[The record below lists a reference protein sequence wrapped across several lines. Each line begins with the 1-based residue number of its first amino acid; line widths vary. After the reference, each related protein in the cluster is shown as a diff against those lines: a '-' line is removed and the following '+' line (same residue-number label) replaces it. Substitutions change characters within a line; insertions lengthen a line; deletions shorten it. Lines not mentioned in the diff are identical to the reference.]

1 MPPKLSPRIY
11 CINPLLVGF
20 HGWPQLLDHCVALG
34 FDHVLI
40 ARDIAGV
47 GSTATAVAMAGAA
60 DTALEALLHECAARD
75 VRVLV
80 DLSLAAVGSRDPLL
94 RQHPEWFDP
103 PQAAH
108 AAALDPRHYSAGQAS
123 ARMRWE
129 DPAAAE
135 AALAW
140 WREHLADLT
149 DLGVAGFV
157 CCAPAHTPCEIWK
170 SLSAPLRER
179 HACCHLLAWT
189 PGCSTAQLTQFAH
202 CGFDAVFHSG
212 AWWDFRADWWARE
225 HEYLRAIAAPIAFPE
240 DPFGPRLARQWQWND
255 PDSQR
260 GGALRALRFAAA
272 TGSGW
277 LMPMGFEYGLQ
288 EPLFGGFPDADG
300 YRQACSRSLYDL
312 SAEIA
317 EANRFMAATGSRYHG
332 ARISM
337 RSAPHAPLALI
348 ERRLLSDDTLPP
360 LHIAVNSDLH
370 LAQFKPP
377 ALQPDAEI
385 LLGASGAAE
394 TVSQTALEAASET
407 VPDADPLARDTVAA
421 GALLILRRPI
431 APPVAVIPNRSKRP
445 AQLAA
450 RAPRIAIEAVTPV
463 ADNGR
468 FPIKRVV
475 GDNLTVEADILID
488 GHDHLAAQVV
498 WRTADSREWQAVP
511 MRHAGNDRW
520 QARVPLQRVG
530 RHFFAIEAWRDAF
543 ESYRD
548 ELEKKSRAGL
558 DLTLELEEGRL
569 LVVQAADAGGED
581 TNTLK
586 DIARELEG
594 KIKFGAKGKAKTK
607 AVDADQLALD
617 NAARTARLLSRE
629 VETLMQRNLP
639 RRFMARSEVDYP
651 VDVERGAARF
661 ASWYELFPRSQSGEE
676 HRHGTFLDVIERLP
690 EIAAMGFDTLYFPPI
705 HPIGRRNRKG
715 RNNSLTP
722 SADDP
727 GSPYAIGAEE
737 GGHDAIHPALGKLDD
752 FRALRKAAAAHGLE
766 LALDFAIQCAPDH
779 PWLTEHPDWFAWRP
793 DGSMRYAENPP
804 KKYEDIVNVDFY
816 ADGAV
821 PDLWIALRDVVLLW
835 AGEGVRTFRV
845 DNPHTKPLPFWEWM
859 IADIRS
865 RYPDTL
871 FLSEA
876 FTRPKMMYR
885 LAKAGFSQSYTY
897 FTWRHTKQEFIDY
910 LVELNRPP
918 VRDFFRPNFFVNTP
932 DINPY
937 FLQRSGRPGFLIRAA
952 LAATLSGL
960 WGVYSGFELCEA
972 TPVPGKEEYLN
983 SEKYQ
988 IRAWDWKRPG
998 NIVAE
1003 ITQLNQLRR
1012 ANPALQ
1018 THTGV
1023 HFQPIGDGNLLAFIK
1038 ATERPGDA
1046 SRFGDNVVLVVINLD
1061 PFNTHAGEIALPLWQ
1076 FDLPDHGVLAVEDLT
1091 RGHRFDWHGNRQ
1103 IITLNPNDTPYAIWR
1118 LRPQGQ
1124 P

>member
-11 CINPLLVGF
+11 CINPLLVGAN
-20 HGWPQLLDHCVALG
+20 GWSPLLDHCIALG

-47 GSTATAVAMAGAA
+47 GSTATSVATSGAA

-80 DLSLAAVGSRDPLL
+80 DLSLASVGHRDPLL
-94 RQHPEWFDP
+94 LQRPDWFDAP
-103 PQAAH
+103 HAAQD
-108 AAALDPRHYSAGQAS
+108 AALDPRHYAARHAS

-129 DPAAAE
+129 DPVAAA
-135 AALAW
+135 AALEW

-149 DLGVAGFV
+149 DMGVAGFV
-157 CCAPAHTPCEIWK
+157 CCAPVDIPCEIWK
-170 SLSAPLRER
+170 NLSTPLRER

-189 PGCSTAQLTQFAH
+189 PGCSTDQMAQLAH
-202 CGFDAVFHSG
+202 CGFDAVFNSG

-225 HEYLRAIAAPIAFPE
+225 HETLRAIAAPIAFPE
-240 DPFGPRLARQWQWND
+240 DPFGPRLARQWQLND
-255 PDSQR
+255 ADTMRS
-260 GGALRALRFAAA
+260 GALRALRFAAA

-288 EPLFGGFPDADG
+288 EPLFGGYADADA
-300 YRQACSRSLYDL
+300 YQEACAHSLYDL

-317 EANRFMAATGSRYHG
+317 ESNRFVAVTGSQYYG
-332 ARISM
+332 ARIAM

-348 ERRLLSDDTLPP
+348 ERRLLSDDALPP
-360 LHIAVNSDLH
+360 LLIAVNSDLH
-370 LAQFKPP
+370 SARFKTP
-377 ALQPDAEI
+377 ALQADAEV
-385 LLGASGAAE
+385 LLGASGN
-394 TVSQTALEAASET
+394 VDK
-407 VPDADPLARDTVAA
+407 DADPVAHDTVEP
-421 GALLILRRPI
+421 GALMILRGPI
-431 APPVAVIPNRSKRP
+431 APPIVVAPNRSKRP

-450 RAPRIAIEAVTPV
+450 RAPRIAIEAVTPI

-468 FPIKRVV
+468 FPIRRVV
-475 GDNLTVEADILID
+475 GDSLTVEADILID

-498 WRTADSREWQAVP
+498 WRTADSRDWQAVP
-511 MRHAGNDRW
+511 MVEMGNDRW
-520 QARVPLQRVG
+520 QAQVPLQRVG
-530 RHFFAIEAWRDAF
+530 RHLFAVEAWRDAF

-569 LVVQAADAGGED
+569 LVLQAAEAGGED
-581 TNTLK
+581 AKTLK
-586 DIARELEG
+586 EIAKELE
-594 KIKFGAKGKAKTK
+594 AKGKKKAKAK
-607 AVDADQLALD
+607 AAEPGNPDNPDAADNPKNADKAALN
-617 NAARTARLLSRE
+617 NASRTARLLSHE

-639 RRFMARSEVDYP
+639 RQFMARSEVEYP

-661 ASWYELFPRSQSGEE
+661 ASWYEIFPRSQSGDE
-676 HRHGTFLDVIERLP
+676 HRHGTFIDVIGRLP

-722 SADDP
+722 DADDP
-727 GSPYAIGAEE
+727 GSPYAIGADE
-737 GGHDAIHPALGKLDD
+737 GGHDAIHPALGDLED
-752 FRALRKAAAAHGLE
+752 FRALRKAAASHGLE

-821 PDLWIALRDVVLLW
+821 PALWIALRDVVLLW

-859 IADIRS
+859 IGDIRS

-876 FTRPKMMYR
+876 FTKPKMMYR

-910 LVELNRPP
+910 LLELNRPP

-932 DINPY
+932 DINPA

-972 TPVPGKEEYLN
+972 AAVPGKEEYLN

-1023 HFQPIGDGNLLAFIK
+1023 HFQPIGNGNLLAFIK

-1046 SRFGDNVVLVVINLD
+1046 SRFGDNVILVVINLD
-1061 PFNTHAGEIALPLWQ
+1061 PFNTQAGEIELPLWQ
-1076 FDLPDHGVLAVEDLT
+1076 FDLPDHGVVAVEDLT
-1091 RGHRFDWHGNRQ
+1091 RGHRFDWHGKRQ
-1103 IITLNPNDTPYAIWR
+1103 IITLNPHDNPYAIWR